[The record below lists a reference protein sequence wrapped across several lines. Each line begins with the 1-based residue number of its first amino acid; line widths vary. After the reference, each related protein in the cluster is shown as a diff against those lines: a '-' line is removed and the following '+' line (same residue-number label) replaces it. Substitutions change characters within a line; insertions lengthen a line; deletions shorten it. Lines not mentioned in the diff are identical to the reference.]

1 MLNAIIIEDDI
12 AAEANLRFLLT
23 KYCEDDIRILASV
36 SSGQKG
42 IGSIDSLNPDLV
54 FLDIYLGDMTAYE
67 LLERIRP
74 NEMQVIFTTSYDH
87 DSVRHV
93 RNHTVD
99 YLQKP
104 IAKTELMAAVARAQ
118 RKIQPQQPVNVQQ
131 FVPPAATALPA
142 NQVNPFLSD
151 KIALTTSEGLT
162 FVKILS
168 IVHCESE
175 RANTIVTLESGEKV
189 KVFKPISQL
198 EELLHGYPFFRV
210 HPFHLI
216 NTQRIQKYL
225 RADGGQVLL
234 ENGTV
239 VPTARN
245 TTDEFLSLF
254 VKF

>member
-23 KYCEDDIRILASV
+23 KYCEDDIRILSSV

-74 NEMQVIFTTSYDH
+74 NDMQVIFTTSYDH

-104 IAKTELMAAVARAQ
+104 IAKTELLAAVSRAT
-118 RKIQPQQPVNVQQ
+118 RKGQPQQPLQPLNVEPVYASAPQHTP
-131 FVPPAATALPA
+131 F
-142 NQVNPFLSD
+142 NPFVSD

-175 RANTIVTLESGEKV
+175 RVNTIVTLESGERI
-189 KVFKPISQL
+189 KVFKPIAQL
-198 EELLHGYPFFRV
+198 EELLRGYPFFRV

-216 NTQRIQKYL
+216 NTQRIQKFL

-234 ENGTV
+234 ENGTI
-239 VPTARN
+239 VPAARN